1 MASVVAL
8 LVIATALV
16 AAPVYGKDYVVGDS
30 QGWTTSVD
38 YTTWAKDKTFVVGD
52 TLSMSSSILFFNF
65 NFI

>member
-8 LVIATALV
+8 LVIAFALA
-16 AAPVYGKDYVVGDS
+16 AAPVYGKDYIVGDS

-52 TLSMSSSILFFNF
+52 TLSIYVFFRSVF
-65 NFI
+65 QFE